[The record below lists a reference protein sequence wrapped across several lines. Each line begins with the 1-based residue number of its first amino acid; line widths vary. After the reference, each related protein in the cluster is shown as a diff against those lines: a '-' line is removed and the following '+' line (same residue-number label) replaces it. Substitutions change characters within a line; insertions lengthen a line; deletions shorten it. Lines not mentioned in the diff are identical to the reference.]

1 LQLKISIWRLVE
13 SHFAVVG
20 FLQIKS
26 SLGFADFM
34 YFLPVQAAFESMA
47 PSHRRAVCE
56 SLMRGGAQMSWG

>member
-34 YFLPVQAAFESMA
+34 YFLPVQAAWR
-47 PSHRRAVCE
+47 HRIAVQYANPA
-56 SLMRGGAQMSWG
+56 MRGGAQMSWG